1 MAHEGDV
8 IQVLETDHREV
19 RDLWAQV
26 QALPKTDPRRREL
39 ADDIIK
45 ELVRHSIAEET
56 YVYPAVREKFPH
68 GDAIADKET
77 AEHAEAERAMKDLE
91 GLEHTDHQFDALIT
105 HLMTTIEEH
114 IRDEESNLFPTL
126 RSLSTQ
132 DELNQLAAKVNAIKQ
147 IAPTHPHPVLPDHP
161 LSHKLL
167 GPGVGLVDRARD
179 LFSGR

>member
-1 MAHEGDV
+1 
-8 IQVLETDHREV
+8 
-19 RDLWAQV
+19 
-26 QALPKTDPRRREL
+26 
-39 ADDIIK
+39 
-45 ELVRHSIAEET
+45 
-56 YVYPAVREKFPH
+56 
-68 GDAIADKET
+68 
-77 AEHAEAERAMKDLE
+77 MKDLE

-147 IAPTHPHPVLPDHP
+147 IAPTHPHPALPDHP

>member
-19 RDLWAQV
+19 REMWAQV
-26 QALPKTDPRRREL
+26 QALPATDPKRREL
-39 ADDIIK
+39 ADGIIK

-56 YVYPAVREKFPH
+56 YVYPAVREKFPN
-68 GDAIADKET
+68 GAAVVDKET
-77 AEHAEAERAMKDLE
+77 AEHAEAERAMKELE
-91 GLEHTDHQFDALIT
+91 RVEHTDPQFDLLIT
-105 HLMTTIEEH
+105 HLMTTIEDH

-132 DELNQLAAKVNAIKQ
+132 DELDQLATKVNAIKA
-147 IAPTHPHPVLPDHP
+147 IAPTRPHPAAPDHP

-167 GPGVGLVDRARD
+167 GPGIGLVDRARD